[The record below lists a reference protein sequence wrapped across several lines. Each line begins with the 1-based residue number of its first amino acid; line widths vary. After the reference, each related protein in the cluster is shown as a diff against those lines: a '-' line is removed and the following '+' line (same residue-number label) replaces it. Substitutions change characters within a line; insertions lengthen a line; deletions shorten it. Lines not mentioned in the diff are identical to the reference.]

1 MTPDSPARLNL
12 PAILE
17 TVSWWLG
24 GAALLLLTLL
34 QVASVVARMTGWVV
48 PASSELALVL
58 VVTAVSAALVAATAH
73 GSHPHVSALLRNAGP
88 RLLRTISLA
97 VKLMALGYWLA
108 LCVEALALALAYA
121 RVGER
126 TEILGISVIP
136 LRGVWI
142 AGLASV
148 SLLLAWQILR
158 KREP

>member
-1 MTPDSPARLNL
+1 MKRDAPARPDL

-17 TVSWWLG
+17 TASGWLG
-24 GAALLLLTLL
+24 GTALLLLTLL
-34 QVASVVARMTGWVV
+34 QVASVVARTIGWVV

-73 GSHPHVSALLRNAGP
+73 GSHPHVSALLRKASP
-88 RLLRTISLA
+88 RLLRVIGLA
-97 VKLMALGYWLA
+97 VKLIALGYWLA
-108 LCVEALALALAYA
+108 LCIEALVLARAYA
-121 RVGER
+121 LVGER

-136 LRGVWI
+136 LRAVWI

-158 KREP
+158 KRAP